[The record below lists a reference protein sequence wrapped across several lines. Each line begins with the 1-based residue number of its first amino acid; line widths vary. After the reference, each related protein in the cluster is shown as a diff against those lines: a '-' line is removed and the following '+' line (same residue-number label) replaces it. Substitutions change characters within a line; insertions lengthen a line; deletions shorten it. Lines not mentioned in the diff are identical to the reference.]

1 MRTRLFL
8 MIAMLALLAAP
19 TSAFAQAKAPAKPSP
34 APAADV
40 GAVQA
45 PAAPAA
51 PAAAPAAAPDSD
63 VSIKDSTA
71 AAPSK
76 TKDSAGHDT
85 LSVDFPDEEIR
96 NILRNV
102 AELFD
107 LNIVVPETLQGKTS
121 VKLHDVTWHQIFQVV
136 LTPVGYTYVEDGNI
150 IKIVSNESLTQEPV
164 STEIFVINYAKAS
177 DIQPTLASLVDA
189 AAGGKIVI
197 DSRTNSLVITERPSR
212 MKRIRPV
219 IEQLDHPTD
228 QVMIESKFVEISN
241 NDVRNIGVNWSSLS
255 AYNVTAT
262 PGNNGIYNYTNTY
275 GSTLGN
281 SNSSS
286 VGNNGTNSTS
296 SGTTGSTSN
305 GTTLNNGSTN
315 STTNSVSNGV
325 ATNTSS
331 TGTSGSIANTG
342 SNTTGTN
349 SSTSLSNILN
359 TATNIAQGTTATG
372 ASSNVLS
379 AVFSADQFK
388 LVLSALRQLNNAK
401 IVSNPTVVT
410 LNNTEAQINVG
421 QQYPIPSY
429 TFNQQT
435 GTFEVSGFIYKDIGI
450 ILKVTPQVN
459 SRGFIKLTLQPEV
472 SQSQGTTSFGGASG
486 ASIPIIGTRKVTT
499 QVSLKDGY
507 TMGIGGLISTN
518 FNSGTNKIP
527 LLGDLPLIGYLF
539 KSDSRNNVVDNLVIF
554 ITAKTISAEGAPAE
568 QVFNSQEVRAFHLKR
583 SDLPGYRDGSDPF
596 EDESPKPARKGT
608 D

>member
-8 MIAMLALLAAP
+8 LTAMLAILAAP
-19 TSAFAQAKAPAKPSP
+19 TPVNAQAKAAPKSAVPPPEDGSSPAKAQAA
-34 APAADV
+34 AP
-40 GAVQA
+40 A
-45 PAAPAA
+45 PAAPA
-51 PAAAPAAAPDSD
+51 DTD

-76 TKDSAGHDT
+76 SKDSAGRDT

-197 DSRTNSLVITERPSR
+197 DARTNSLVITERPSR

-241 NDVRNIGVNWSSLS
+241 NDIRNIGVNWSSLS
-255 AYNVTAT
+255 GYAISANQGANGVFNYGNSHGTGTNLLNQNQAGTTGTA
-262 PGNNGIYNYTNTY
+262 NATN
-275 GSTLGN
+275 GST
-281 SNSSS
+281 
-286 VGNNGTNSTS
+286 
-296 SGTTGSTSN
+296 SGTTGSTALQNTATN
-305 GTTLNNGSTN
+305 GTNN
-315 STTNSVSNGV
+315 STTNGV
-325 ATNTSS
+325 ATNTATTTTGSS
-331 TGTSGSIANTG
+331 ITNNTG
-342 SNTTGTN
+342 SN
-349 SSTSLSNILN
+349 SSTTVGNSVDNAIN
-359 TATNIAQGTTATG
+359 TATSLANNVTVAGQTT
-372 ASSNVLS
+372 NVLS
-379 AVFSADQFK
+379 AVFNADQFK
-388 LVLSALRQLNNAK
+388 LVLSALQQLNSAK
-401 IVSNPTVVT
+401 IVSNPTIVT
-410 LNNTEAQINVG
+410 LNNTEASINVG

-429 TFNQQT
+429 SFNQQT
-435 GTFEVSGFIYKDIGI
+435 GTFQVDGFVYKDIGI

-459 SRGFIKLTLQPEV
+459 ARGFIKLTLAPEV
-472 SQSQGTTSFGGASG
+472 SQNQGTTSFGGASG
-486 ASIPIIGTRKVTT
+486 ASIPIIGTRKAVT

-518 FNSGTNKIP
+518 YNSGVNKVP
-527 LLGDLPLIGYLF
+527 LLGNIPIIGYLF
-539 KSDSRNNVVDNLVIF
+539 KQDTRNNVVDNLVIF
-554 ITAKTISAEGAPAE
+554 ITAKTISAEGAPVE
-568 QVFNSQEVRAFHLKR
+568 QVFNSEEVRQFGMKR

-596 EDESPKPARKGT
+596 TDTSPSPKKHVN
-608 D
+608 